1 MRPYK
6 PKYKYLDDLC
16 GSLCRSRGICENPRC
31 RSLYDL
37 QWAHII
43 TRGAHQTRW
52 DLDNCFC
59 LCDKCHK
66 YFHAHPAEFR
76 QFCIMMM
83 GEDHYWDLVRRS
95 NAITKID
102 LDKILYTLK
111 KLKRGRYDWNKY
123 TLDKLDN
130 M

>member
-1 MRPYK
+1 MLPYI
-6 PKYKYLDDLC
+6 PKYKQIDKIC
-16 GSLCRSRGICENPRC
+16 GDLCRSRGVCENPKC
-31 RSLYDL
+31 RAVDTL

-66 YFHAHPAEFR
+66 YFHAHPNEFR
-76 QFCIMMM
+76 EFCFFMM
-83 GEDHYWDLVRRS
+83 GEDHYWELVRRS
-95 NAITKID
+95 NQTSHID
-102 LDKILYTLK
+102 MGKILYNLKQLK
-111 KLKRGRYDWNKY
+111 KGRYDWKKY
-123 TLDKLDN
+123 TIDRLDN